1 MKKAMAVATLV
12 LLVAAPSL
20 TSCAASSVAPP
31 QGQTRV
37 TLTPV
42 AGGGDQISAAKMAE
56 SARIIRERLARSGV
70 SGADVTS
77 PDARTIVVVLP
88 GSPDQATLDL
98 VSARARMGFRPVLA
112 VAAPG
117 AAAPSSA
124 SATPDAA
131 SASQSTDLPTATPT
145 SASDP
150 AYLTPGVM
158 AVFDSTDCTNPAN
171 RRGGGADDPMRPL
184 VACDPAG
191 TAKYVLGPVELE
203 GKDIAQASSNLR
215 KGTNDVTTNQWVVN
229 LQFSSD
235 GAKKFASITTR
246 MVSASSPF
254 NRFAMVLDG
263 RVLSAPSVQSP
274 ILAGQ
279 AEISGGDM
287 TRASAANLASELS
300 LGELP
305 LMLTV
310 QSEQSVTSTTGSR

>member
-70 SGADVTS
+70 SGAEVTS

-88 GSPDQATLDL
+88 GSPDQGTLDL
-98 VSARARMGFRPVLA
+98 VSARARLGFRPVLA

-124 SATPDAA
+124 TATPDAA
-131 SASQSTDLPTATPT
+131 PASQSTDLPTATPT

-203 GKDIAQASSNLR
+203 GKDIAQASSNL
-215 KGTNDVTTNQWVVN
+215 
-229 LQFSSD
+229 SD

-263 RVLSAPSVQSP
+263 RVVSAPSVQSP

-287 TRASAANLASELS
+287 TRASAANLASKLS

-310 QSEQSVTSTTGSR
+310 QSEQSVTSTTASR

>member
-1 MKKAMAVATLV
+1 MKKAMAAAALV
-12 LLVAAPSL
+12 LLVAAPLL
-20 TSCAASSVAPP
+20 TSCSASSVRPP
-31 QGQTRV
+31 QVQTRV

-42 AGGGDQISAAKMAE
+42 AGVGDQISSATMAE

-70 SGADVTS
+70 SGAEVTS
-77 PDARTIVVVLP
+77 PDARTIVVLLP

-98 VSARARMGFRPVLA
+98 VSARARLGFRPVLA

-124 SATPDAA
+124 SATPDGAP
-131 SASQSTDLPTATPT
+131 ASQSTDLPTATPT

-150 AYLTPGVM
+150 AYLTPGLI

-203 GKDIAQASSNLR
+203 GKDIANASSNLK
-215 KGTNDVTTNQWVVN
+215 KGPNDVTTDEWVVS

-235 GAKKFASITTR
+235 GAKKFAAITAR
-246 MVSASSPF
+246 MVSANSPF
-254 NRFAMVLDG
+254 NQFAMVLDG
-263 RVLSAPSVQSP
+263 RVVSAPRVQSA

-279 AEISGGDM
+279 AEISGGEM
-287 TRASAANLASELS
+287 TRASAANLASKLS

-305 LMLTV
+305 LTLTV
-310 QSEQSVTSTTGSR
+310 QSEQPVTPTAGSR

>member
-70 SGADVTS
+70 SGAEVTS
-77 PDARTIVVVLP
+77 PDVSTIVVVLP
-88 GSPDQATLDL
+88 GSPDQGTLDL
-98 VSARARMGFRPVLA
+98 VSARARLGFRPVLA

-124 SATPDAA
+124 TATPDAA
-131 SASQSTDLPTATPT
+131 PASQSTDLPTATPT

-171 RRGGGADDPMRPL
+171 RRGGADDPMRPL

-215 KGTNDVTTNQWVVN
+215 NGPNNVTTNQWVVN

-287 TRASAANLASELS
+287 TRASAANLASKLS

-310 QSEQSVTSTTGSR
+310 QSEQSVTSTTASR